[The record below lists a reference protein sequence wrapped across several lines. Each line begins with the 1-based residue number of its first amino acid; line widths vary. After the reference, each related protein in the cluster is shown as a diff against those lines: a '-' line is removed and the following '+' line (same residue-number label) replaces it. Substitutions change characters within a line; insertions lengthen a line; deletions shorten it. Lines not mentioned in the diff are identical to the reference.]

1 MKNYKTGIFCE
12 KCGSLV
18 SIPLIK
24 NNIECTMCENKTNL
38 KDLKLEYFKAEK
50 NYPSK
55 KKWVEDFQNRNK
67 METEETKEEKILE
80 TIEQKCI
87 NSKCDSNLCYYTARQ
102 IRSADEGQTIYFNCV
117 KCGER
122 FTLNN

>member
-18 SIPLIK
+18 TIPLIK
-24 NNIECTMCENKTNL
+24 NYIECTMCENKTNL

-55 KKWVEDFQNRNK
+55 KSWLEDFQNKNK
-67 METEETKEEKILE
+67 KVKKEKVVLE
-80 TIEQKCI
+80 TIEQKCA

-102 IRSADEGQTIYFNCV
+102 MRSADEGQTIFYNCV

-122 FTLNN
+122 FSLNN